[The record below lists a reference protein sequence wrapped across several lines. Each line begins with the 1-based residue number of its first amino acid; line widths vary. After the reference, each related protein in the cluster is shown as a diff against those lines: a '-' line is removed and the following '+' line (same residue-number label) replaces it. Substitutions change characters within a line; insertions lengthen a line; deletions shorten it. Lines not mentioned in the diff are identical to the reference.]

1 MMFDILNSHQ
11 PCTAR
16 MMSAQLTLLD
26 PCSAYINSLSLRRQ
40 MNVAKGG
47 RHHLLS
53 NQAHISRIQEWHL
66 ALCFGDFQ
74 SFLEFQP
81 NWNTVVLVKKI
92 YVLLILFPS
101 ECIHL
106 YNILDQNVYH
116 WSPFYQSPCF
126 YNSSGISFIDI
137 WEIISLLVNKIGK
150 LKCDPSIIL
159 LP

>member
-1 MMFDILNSHQ
+1 MFDILNSHQ

-81 NWNTVVLVKKI
+81 NWNTVVLVKKNI
-92 YVLLILFPS
+92 CITYPLPIRMYTPLQHFRSKCLSLKSFLSKSMFLQFLWDILYW
-101 ECIHL
+101 HL
-106 YNILDQNVYH
+106 RNNL
-116 WSPFYQSPCF
+116 
-126 YNSSGISFIDI
+126 SSG
-137 WEIISLLVNKIGK
+137 
-150 LKCDPSIIL
+150 
-159 LP
+159 